1 MENHDYAE
9 IVGKTADAPFIN
21 SLIDDYGLA
30 TNYMDS
36 TVHPSLPN
44 YLQMISGDTQYPGK
58 IDVDPTTSFAG
69 YGFPMDKE
77 NLGSQ
82 LEAAKIPW
90 RSYQESAGAPCKL
103 TKTTNAGGDYAP
115 KHDPFL
121 YFTDMQTKT
130 PGLCAKRNVDMSEF
144 AADLA
149 AGTYRY
155 MWITPNLVNDG
166 HDPVNAAPAATLK
179 TSDTWAK
186 ATIGTI
192 MASAVYKAN
201 GIIFLTWD
209 EAEGRTPG
217 ANSADLIPMIVISPN
232 IKSKGFKSAVA
243 YSHKS
248 YLATV
253 EDLLKLPRLA
263 TVKAEPTMLE
273 FLK

>member
-1 MENHDYAE
+1 
-9 IVGKTADAPFIN
+9 
-21 SLIDDYGLA
+21 
-30 TNYMDS
+30 
-36 TVHPSLPN
+36 
-44 YLQMISGDTQYPGK
+44 
-58 IDVDPTTSFAG
+58 
-69 YGFPMDKE
+69 MDKE

-121 YFTDMQTKT
+121 YFTDMQKKT
-130 PGLCAKRNVDMSEF
+130 PGLCESRNVDMTAF

-155 MWITPNLVNDG
+155 MWITPNLKNDG
-166 HDPVNAAPAATLK
+166 HDPDPSVGGVPAETLK

-186 ATIGTI
+186 ATIDTI

-201 GIIFLTWD
+201 GVIFLTWD

-217 ANSADLIPMIVISPN
+217 ANSADLIPMIIISPN
-232 IKSKGFKSAVA
+232 IKTKGMKSAVA

-263 TVKAEPTMLE
+263 TVTGEKSMLE

>member
-1 MENHDYAE
+1 
-9 IVGKTADAPFIN
+9 
-21 SLIDDYGLA
+21 
-30 TNYMDS
+30 MDS
-36 TVHPSLPN
+36 GTHPSLPN
-44 YLQMISGDTQYPGK
+44 YLTMISGDPQYLGV
-58 IDVDPTTSFAG
+58 VDLDPKT
-69 YGFPMDKE
+69 YPFPVTKD

-90 RSYQESAGAPCKL
+90 RSYQETMGSPCTL
-103 TKTTNAGGDYAP
+103 TGVSGSNGNYAP

-121 YFTDMQTKT
+121 YFTDMQSAT
-130 PGLCAKRNVDMSEF
+130 PGLCAKNNVDFSMF

-155 MWITPNLVNDG
+155 MWITPNLTSDG
-166 HDPVNAAPAATLK
+166 HDPSSKSADFVTALK
-179 TSDTWAK
+179 NSDAWAK
-186 ATIGTI
+186 TTIGLI

-201 GIIFLTWD
+201 GVIFLTWD
-209 EAEGRTPG
+209 EAEGRSGP
-217 ANSADLIPMIVISPN
+217 NSKDKVPMIVISPN
-232 IKSKGFKSAVA
+232 IKSKGFKSGTA

-263 TVKAEPTMLE
+263 TVTSETSMLE